1 MFRNFVQRNCVCI
14 HNAHLCTDSEIRSPL
29 HKEREEERE
38 RKRERAAEGACRV
51 ENRFPRENTFV
62 QRHCSTTEEARTSP
76 ARRGRLEPRGA
87 AVVKHTQTPRNPGHG
102 AGRAGR
108 GAGSRALR
116 LSRGNSE
123 QIGAAAVPAPGNL
136 ESPRDTAVPLRGVRP
151 GDARART
158 GVEPRPPASSHIRS
172 GAVRSGQTSETAQ
185 RPRGPG

>member
-1 MFRNFVQRNCVCI
+1 MVQ
-14 HNAHLCTDSEIRSPL
+14 
-29 HKEREEERE
+29 
-38 RKRERAAEGACRV
+38 
-51 ENRFPRENTFV
+51 
-62 QRHCSTTEEARTSP
+62 
-76 ARRGRLEPRGA
+76 
-87 AVVKHTQTPRNPGHG
+87 HTQTPRNPGHG

-158 GVEPRPPASSHIRS
+158 GVEPRPPVSAAALSVAAKRQKQPSIR
-172 GAVRSGQTSETAQ
+172 GAPGKQSNETLCGILFGLKKKDGSDPRRTRGHAVIPLSAAGPALCGSLVRG
-185 RPRGPG
+185 PRGSGNGGAGRTHEAQWG